1 MRDSRRITRIATG
14 KEKHAYET
22 TRQIPMKNKF
32 TFQSAFFNL
41 RVLICLSVALAG
53 VFLALLGLGGFCRRA
68 STDAN
73 ANTNTYLAANI
84 NTDTD
89 GYHSSNVHSYTHSH
103 INPNSDTNG
112 NTDASSNTQTPSD
125 SPAASTRVRNAVD

>member
-1 MRDSRRITRIATG
+1 
-14 KEKHAYET
+14 
-22 TRQIPMKNKF
+22 MKNKV

-41 RVLICLSVALAG
+41 RVFICLSVALAG
-53 VFLALLGLGGFCRRA
+53 VFLALLGLGGFCSRA

-73 ANTNTYLAANI
+73 ANTYLAANI

-89 GYHSSNVHSYTHSH
+89 GYPSSNVHSYTHSH